1 MKNFKKLFS
10 AVVLLV
16 LSLAVNAQQLPK
28 LPLDPA
34 VKVGKLDNGL
44 TYMIRQNGWPEHMVN
59 FYIAQRVGS
68 IQEEEEQRG
77 LAHFLEHMA
86 FNGSDN
92 FPGSGIVDFTRSIGV
107 QFGSDLNAYTSIDQ
121 TVYRVCNVPSSRT
134 AALDSC
140 LLILKDWSC
149 GLHLQEEEID
159 KERGVIHGEWAMRN
173 NAQQRLMEAS
183 LPKIYPGCKYGERL
197 PIGLMSVV
205 DNFTYDEL
213 RKYYKKWYRPDNQ
226 CIIVVGD
233 INVDEMEQKIK
244 ALFSPIKLQE
254 NAAQVVDIQV
264 PDNDEPIYFVLTDKE
279 QQSASIN
286 IMMKHDVKPE
296 AIKNTAMDYYRAY
309 SISMA
314 AGMLNQRLSE
324 LGLKPECPFFGAS
337 VGYGNF
343 MVSKTKDAFSIGIR
357 PKKGKDLEALTAVM
371 NEVMRVR
378 QHGYTATELARV
390 KESMTTSIE
399 NAYIN
404 RDKRTNDHFGD
415 ALRDLY
421 LEGETLQD
429 AQTDHDI
436 SLQVVQNLQVENINE
451 VARNLISM
459 DDKNLIV
466 FEHAQEKEGEF
477 VPTADQLRQ
486 TFEASRKATLEAWVD
501 NTKQEPLLAKLPKKG
516 SIKKTSENKKFD
528 YKELILSN
536 GAKVIIKKTDF
547 QVNEIRMSASAKG
560 GSALYGENDL
570 INLKVFGNLVGM
582 SKLGGFTKTEL
593 GKMLAGKSCGVNFG
607 MSQQLST
614 VSGSS
619 TPKDIE
625 TFMQLLYLTFTS
637 HDKDMQSYE
646 KFLTS
651 MKQSLPNRG
660 LKPETAFSDSVTA
673 TIYGNN
679 PRFKSIEMADLDKIN
694 YDRCL
699 EILKE
704 RTANAANYTF
714 TFIGNI
720 DEAVLLPLIEQYIAA
735 LPGKK
740 ADKVKEVDVR
750 TLFKGEKACKFTRKM
765 ESPRPQVM
773 NMYYAPLKYSL
784 ENAVMLSYVG
794 QVLSMEML
802 KQIRED
808 ASAAYSCGASC
819 QFSMAADNDY
829 VILQSQAPI
838 SDPSKLDMA
847 AELMKK
853 IVKDAAEN
861 VDPDKVQKVKD
872 LMLKEADM
880 SVKNNGYWMGII
892 STWLDEGIDCH
903 TDYKKIVSEM
913 TADKVAA
920 FIKNNILSSGNHAE
934 VLMRPVE

>member
-1 MKNFKKLFS
+1 MKNFKKMLT
-10 AVVLLV
+10 AVVLLM
-16 LSLAVNAQQLPK
+16 LSLAVNAQQFPK

-92 FPGSGIVDFTRSIGV
+92 FPGNGIIEFTRSIGV
-107 QFGSDLNAYTSIDQ
+107 EFGSDLNAYTSIDQ

-140 LLILKDWSC
+140 LLILRDWSC

-173 NAQQRLMEAS
+173 NAQQRLMESS
-183 LPKIYPGCKYGERL
+183 LPKMYPGCKYGERL

-205 DNFTYDEL
+205 DHFTYDEL

-264 PDNDEPIYFVLTDKE
+264 PDNNEPIYFVATDKE
-279 QQSASIN
+279 QQNNNIN
-286 IMMKHDVKPE
+286 IFMKHDVKPE
-296 AIKNTAMDYYRAY
+296 FIKNTAMDYARVYAN
-309 SISMA
+309 SMA
-314 AGMLNQRLSE
+314 IGMINQRLSE
-324 LGLKPECPFFGAS
+324 LALKPECPYLGAS

-343 MVSKTKDAFSIGIR
+343 MVSKTKDAFSIGIN
-357 PKKGKDLEALTAVM
+357 PKEGKDLEALTAVM

-378 QHGYTATELARV
+378 QHGYTAGELARV
-390 KESMTTSIE
+390 KESMTSGIE
-399 NAYIN
+399 NAYLA

-415 ALRDLY
+415 ALRDYY
-421 LEGETLQD
+421 LEGETFQD

-436 SLQVVQNLQVENINE
+436 ALQAVQTLQLENINQ
-451 VARNLISM
+451 VARQLISM
-459 DDKNLIV
+459 NDTNLIV
-466 FEHAQEKEGEF
+466 FEFAQEKEGKV

-486 TFEASRKATLEAWVD
+486 TFEASRNAKLEAWVD
-501 NTKQEPLLAKLPKKG
+501 NTKQEPLISQLPKKG
-516 SIKKTSENKKFD
+516 SIKKITENKKFD
-528 YKELILSN
+528 YKELTLSN

-547 QVNEIRMSASAKG
+547 QANSITMSATAKG
-560 GSALYGENDL
+560 GSALYGDKDL
-570 INLKVFGNLVGM
+570 VNLKVFSNLVGM

-593 GKMLAGKSCGVNFG
+593 GKMLAGKNCGVNFG
-607 MSQQLST
+607 MSQQRSS
-614 VSGSS
+614 VSGNS

-637 HDKDMQSYE
+637 RDKDMQSYE
-646 KFLTS
+646 KFIAS
-651 MKQSLPNRG
+651 MKQNLPNRG
-660 LKPETAFSDSVTA
+660 LKPETAFSDSVSA
-673 TIYGNN
+673 TIYGDN

-694 YDRCL
+694 YDRCI
-699 EILKE
+699 EIMKE

-714 TFIGNI
+714 TFIGTI
-720 DEAVLLPLIEQYIAA
+720 DEDVLLPLIEQYIAS

-750 TLFKGEKACKFTRKM
+750 TYFKGEKACKFTRKM
-765 ESPRPQVM
+765 ESPRPQVL

-784 ENAVMLSYVG
+784 ENAVMVSYVG

-819 QFSMAADNDY
+819 KYSMAADNDY
-829 VILQSQAPI
+829 IILQSQAPI

-847 AELMKK
+847 AELMKQ
-853 IVKDAAEN
+853 IVKDAAVK
-861 VDPDKVQKVKD
+861 VDPDKVQKIKD
-872 LMLKEADM
+872 LMLKEADI
-880 SVKNNGYWMGII
+880 SAKSNGYWMGII
-892 STWLDEGIDCH
+892 GTWLEEGIDCH

-913 TADKVAA
+913 TAEKIAA

-934 VLMRPVE
+934 VMMRPVE